1 MAASNVPSMLWSGAV
16 NPFVIMWGEACAIS
30 PDGSEIADM
39 WEWRGQ
45 KMIWPT
51 RHSNTPVWMSGR
63 GLDVPPKFRSRAM
76 LRIEMWDEMDSKARF
91 IGAAAVKLS
100 ELALDQR
107 CAVRLDLNIGLYGRA
122 LNSRGS
128 PCVVY
133 IRPVPDPVPTRHV
146 FFLRHGESK
155 WNRAQSN
162 LDLKG
167 MWSTVDH
174 PLNDTGRD
182 QAASLRDKIVDY
194 ISKHRGSTEALPAPL
209 RNTLVTPDSG
219 DAEGSWQQQRNQE
232 AGESAASAAMEPEA
246 ERALIEMFLNTTTIW
261 ASPLTRATCTALVA
275 LEPLLCKPSGDKQLS
290 SLSRQQRPQLVLTP
304 NAREKRTLGGKDS
317 SGCAIGDDAINGHI
331 RGAMDALFAS
341 VRDTQRDRLEKLKA
355 VQLETLQCREKWWS
369 SYKESNDVLSHR
381 IDELF
386 SQIRYCEGNGPV
398 IVVGHSFYIRQVI
411 RKLSGSELLRRSVVA
426 ERLSKHKVGNAGLLH
441 CEMDFTQPAGSNI
454 KDLHLMFGSYIE
466 GASANEDDDA
476 N

>member
-16 NPFVIMWGEACAIS
+16 NPFVIMWGEACAIA

-174 PLNDTGRD
+174 PLNDTF
-182 QAASLRDKIVDY
+182 LRVQD
-194 ISKHRGSTEALPAPL
+194 R
-209 RNTLVTPDSG
+209 
-219 DAEGSWQQQRNQE
+219 
-232 AGESAASAAMEPEA
+232 
-246 ERALIEMFLNTTTIW
+246 
-261 ASPLTRATCTALVA
+261 
-275 LEPLLCKPSGDKQLS
+275 S
-290 SLSRQQRPQLVLTP
+290 S
-304 NAREKRTLGGKDS
+304 D
-317 SGCAIGDDAINGHI
+317 
-331 RGAMDALFAS
+331 
-341 VRDTQRDRLEKLKA
+341 
-355 VQLETLQCREKWWS
+355 
-369 SYKESNDVLSHR
+369 
-381 IDELF
+381 
-386 SQIRYCEGNGPV
+386 
-398 IVVGHSFYIRQVI
+398 
-411 RKLSGSELLRRSVVA
+411 
-426 ERLSKHKVGNAGLLH
+426 
-441 CEMDFTQPAGSNI
+441 
-454 KDLHLMFGSYIE
+454 
-466 GASANEDDDA
+466 
-476 N
+476 